1 MLDIILKG
9 NITVFLLGDFNINF
23 LKYEK
28 HNPTNEFLDSLLS
41 NVFLPYIS
49 HPTRIHVQSRTLIG
63 NIFCDHYNREAI
75 SGNLTSTISNRLPQ
89 FLFVPSIFSD
99 PPSSKSNMYERNWSK
114 FNKEDFM
121 LNYFEKDLEG
131 MLNLSRNDIDLSFNN
146 FLMNM
151 NELLNMHVPYRK
163 LNKYKLKT

>member
-1 MLDIILKG
+1 MDQSPNLTCSKFK
-9 NITVFLLGDFNINF
+9 FLISKF
-23 LKYEK
+23 
-28 HNPTNEFLDSLLS
+28 TQLS
-41 NVFLPYIS
+41 TI
-49 HPTRIHVQSRTLIG
+49 
-63 NIFCDHYNREAI
+63 NREAI

-163 LNKYKLKT
+163 LNI